1 MLSVILA
8 GKICKRFEEG
18 GKPYTALS
26 LKLNTGIPV
35 RIVNDLL
42 YDMTKIHVLIEV
54 TSDEKGEESFYLPA
68 EPTSRL
74 SVGTL
79 IDRLESLGRWTLE
92 LDMHMLDSANWR
104 NIIKARSAYLDSQH
118 EILLKDIEN

>member
-1 MLSVILA
+1 
-8 GKICKRFEEG
+8 
-18 GKPYTALS
+18 
-26 LKLNTGIPV
+26 
-35 RIVNDLL
+35 
-42 YDMTKIHVLIEV
+42 MTKIHVLIEV

-79 IDRLESLGRWTLE
+79 IDRLESFGRWTLE